1 MLSDFEKNMEIDFHE
16 LKKFALC
23 IFTRVFAYSLKF
35 EEFNF
40 EEIWLKIIFTRSF
53 LLYPSISKF
62 KRWKEKGTCDFSSW
76 TEDKCQQ
83 IKASS

>member
-40 EEIWLKIIFTRSF
+40 EEI
-53 LLYPSISKF
+53 
-62 KRWKEKGTCDFSSW
+62 
-76 TEDKCQQ
+76 
-83 IKASS
+83 